1 MFIKGEI
8 KVLLMTDRPEYRM
21 ESDFRLEE
29 KDGEELSEYLGTYVL
44 INSPGGKPV
53 SSGKLISVED
63 GYAFLS
69 PHSSVRVHPRKGPIH
84 GLTSKIKRVDL
95 MNADITPTTERSIR
109 ALGRYNNSQNP
120 DNGSDSEDSKD

>member
-1 MFIKGEI
+1 MFIKGGI
-8 KVLLMTDRPEYRM
+8 KVLLMTDSPEYRM

-84 GLTSKIKRVDL
+84 GLTRKIKKVDL
-95 MNADITPTTERSIR
+95 MNTDITPTTERSIR